1 LKSTKVEIFYMQKT
15 LGGGEQVLKSTKV
28 EIFYMQKTKTLQK
41 MKGNLQK

>member
-1 LKSTKVEIFYMQKT
+1 MQKT